1 MSVQNS
7 FKKVGVKDSFL
18 NEVFYP
24 STFDAVINIFAKEFP
39 DQEIIFG
46 NERKFSGQYGIEIT
60 PDTNGHYQINDEIY
74 SKEEKP
80 EDELSEDEYTSYTV
94 FKKSFEQ
101 HTSF

>member
-24 STFDAVINIFAKEFP
+24 STFDAVMNIFTKEFP

-46 NERKFSGQYGIEIT
+46 NERKFSGQYGIELT
-60 PDTNGHYQINDEIY
+60 PDTNGQYQITDDKH
-74 SKEEKP
+74 SKEEQP

-94 FKKSFEQ
+94 FKESFQ
-101 HTSF
+101 QSTSL